1 MNSIL
6 LVSLSRIFV
15 NKYVREFIY
24 ELRLITT
31 GDFKRNIFVAS
42 VPAHVEDEIEVE
54 LHGFL
59 LSAVIGRI
67 DDDVVL

>member
-1 MNSIL
+1 M
-6 LVSLSRIFV
+6 
-15 NKYVREFIY
+15 
-24 ELRLITT
+24 ITT

-42 VPAHVEDEIEVE
+42 VPAHDEDEIEVE

>member
-1 MNSIL
+1 M
-6 LVSLSRIFV
+6 
-15 NKYVREFIY
+15 
-24 ELRLITT
+24 ITT

-42 VPAHVEDEIEVE
+42 VPAHDEDEIEVE

-67 DDDVVL
+67 DDDVVLSLLLSPSFLSEDLSSDIARYSSE